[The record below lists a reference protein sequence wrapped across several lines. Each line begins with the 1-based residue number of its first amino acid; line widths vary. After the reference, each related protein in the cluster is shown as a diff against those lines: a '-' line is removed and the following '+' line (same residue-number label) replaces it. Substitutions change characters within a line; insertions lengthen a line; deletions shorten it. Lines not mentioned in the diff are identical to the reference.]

1 MPAGAADNMALDEK
15 IFNRY
20 IEEGIPVLRLYGWEK
35 PSITY
40 GISQRPQVGQVDLEK
55 CNRDGIQIA
64 QRITGGGLL
73 FHNREITYSLACS
86 KEDIGEE
93 KEVFVSYR
101 RICAFLI
108 NFYKSLGLKAC
119 FALEADDFNN
129 KSLPHQLCS
138 ASHEKY
144 DIVIGGRKIGGNAQ
158 KRRRGVIFQHGSIPL
173 SIDWSFLRRY
183 LPGLPDNISSSA
195 TTLDEELT
203 ALPEKQVLE
212 QKLID
217 AFAHVYGVSFEEGDR
232 HLARKVSVPFPKPAW
247 LNKKISLRDCSQ
259 VKSMLKDLGLH
270 TVCEEALCPNMGECF
285 SRRQA
290 TFMILGAICTRGCLF
305 CGVAK
310 GKPLAPDADEP
321 RRIAEAVRKLGL
333 THVVVTSVTRDDLP
347 DGGAGAFEKTILA
360 LRSIGGGI
368 SIETLIPDFNAD
380 LKSLRV
386 IADASPDII
395 AHNIETVPSL
405 YKEVRPTGASYQ
417 RSLEVLSSLKNIVK
431 GDSDLLRKRLLP
443 PKLKSGL
450 MLGLGEKRDE
460 VLAVFDDLVEA
471 GCVFLSIGQ
480 YLAPSAKHFP
490 VREYLHPRVFE
501 EYKKEALKRGFSSV
515 MSGPYVRSSYAAS
528 EYGL

>member
-1 MPAGAADNMALDEK
+1 MTIHM
-15 IFNRY
+15 I
-20 IEEGIPVLRLYGWEK
+20 
-35 PSITY
+35 
-40 GISQRPQVGQVDLEK
+40 
-55 CNRDGIQIA
+55 
-64 QRITGGGLL
+64 
-73 FHNREITYSLACS
+73 
-86 KEDIGEE
+86 
-93 KEVFVSYR
+93 
-101 RICAFLI
+101 
-108 NFYKSLGLKAC
+108 
-119 FALEADDFNN
+119 
-129 KSLPHQLCS
+129 
-138 ASHEKY
+138 
-144 DIVIGGRKIGGNAQ
+144 
-158 KRRRGVIFQHGSIPL
+158 
-173 SIDWSFLRRY
+173 
-183 LPGLPDNISSSA
+183 
-195 TTLDEELT
+195 
-203 ALPEKQVLE
+203 
-212 QKLID
+212 
-217 AFAHVYGVSFEEGDR
+217 
-232 HLARKVSVPFPKPAW
+232 KPAW
-247 LNKKISLRDCSQ
+247 LNKKISLKDCSQ

-321 RRIAEAVRKLGL
+321 RRIVEAVRKLGL
-333 THVVVTSVTRDDLP
+333 THVVITSVTRDDLP

-380 LKSLRV
+380 LKSLRI
-386 IADASPDII
+386 IAGASPDII
-395 AHNIETVPSL
+395 AHNIETVPGL
-405 YKEVRPTGASYQ
+405 YKDVRPTGASYQ
-417 RSLEVLSSLKNIVK
+417 RSLEVLRSLKREIRDRPQFSYLSN
-431 GDSDLLRKRLLP
+431 RKLGSVPNLGNWGLSLIK

-450 MLGLGEKRDE
+450 MLGLGEKREE

-501 EYKKEALKRGFSSV
+501 EYKKEALKRGFSFV